1 MASCHQTFKKNI
13 WLQEVIEQKQRAELA
28 ASEVIIAGLKEEIGD
43 YERRLSTAEADTEAL
58 RQQVADKDR
67 QIAEVEAQ
75 ARWMHSTCCVTVI
88 SVEVDAHVLTLH
100 TVFLGHLDPVV
111 RDTDPDP
118 DPSITSKNSKEN
130 LDFHCFV
137 TSFWLFICEEWCKC
151 TLKKHLG

>member
-1 MASCHQTFKKNI
+1 MVLTYNSINI

-75 ARWMHSTCCVTVI
+75 ARWFHSTCW
-88 SVEVDAHVLTLH
+88 VLL
-100 TVFLGHLDPVV
+100 
-111 RDTDPDP
+111 
-118 DPSITSKNSKEN
+118 N
-130 LDFHCFV
+130 LMPIH
-137 TSFWLFICEEWCKC
+137 
-151 TLKKHLG
+151 